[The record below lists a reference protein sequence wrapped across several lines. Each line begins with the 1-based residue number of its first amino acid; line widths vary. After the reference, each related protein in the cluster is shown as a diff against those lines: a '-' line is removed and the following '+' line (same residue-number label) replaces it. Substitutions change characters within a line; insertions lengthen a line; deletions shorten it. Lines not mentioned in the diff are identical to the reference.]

1 MTEHTTQS
9 TRTPSV
15 PSQSRANL
23 GDDAMTRG
31 TTTHTIGTDAPS
43 TDACPIGVDD
53 RAVIAVF
60 PDMDSAERAVRK
72 LAESGFPVE
81 KISIVG
87 TGIESETRINGFVTV
102 GDVAGPSAAT
112 GAWVGGLLG
121 VLSGAAF
128 LAVPGLGPLVVLGPL
143 AAGVVAAA
151 EGALLGG
158 TVGAV
163 LGHFVAKKHLP
174 KYEELVRTGNFLL
187 VAHGTEEEVS
197 RAQRI
202 LTDEGSTDVQRHD
215 QHRGPIDKIGP
226 IEQVFEGMR
235 VVDADG
241 EEVGKVE
248 FVKMGD
254 PEAVTIAG
262 EDPSTMPLVPSP
274 FAERLLRVGY
284 IQIDRKGLFARDAY
298 AAATEIERVEGETVH
313 LNLPKDMLLP
323 KGG

>member
-1 MTEHTTQS
+1 MTEHTTRGA
-9 TRTPSV
+9 TTPSV
-15 PSQSRANL
+15 PPQSRTNQS
-23 GDDAMTRG
+23 DDAMTRG
-31 TTTHTIGTDAPS
+31 TATHTLGTDAPG
-43 TDACPIGVDD
+43 TDARPIGVDD

-72 LAESGFPVE
+72 LAETGFPVE

-121 VLSGAAF
+121 VLSGVAF
-128 LAVPGLGPLVVLGPL
+128 LAVPGFGPLVVLGPL
-143 AAGVVAAA
+143 AAGAVGAA

-163 LGHFVAKKHLP
+163 LGHFVTKRHLP

-197 RAQRI
+197 LAQRI
-202 LTDEGSTDVQRHD
+202 LTGEGSTDVQRHD
-215 QHRGPIDKIGP
+215 EHRGSIDRIGP
-226 IEQVFEGMR
+226 IEQVVEGMR

-248 FVKMGD
+248 FVKLGD
-254 PEAVTIAG
+254 PGAVTIAG
-262 EDPSTMPLVPSP
+262 EDPSMMPLVPRP

-284 IQIDRKGLFARDAY
+284 IQIDRKGIFARDAY
-298 AAATEIERVEGETVH
+298 AAVTEIESVEGDTVH
-313 LNLPKDMLLP
+313 LNVPKGMLLP

>member
-1 MTEHTTQS
+1 
-9 TRTPSV
+9 V
-15 PSQSRANL
+15 
-23 GDDAMTRG
+23 
-31 TTTHTIGTDAPS
+31 
-43 TDACPIGVDD
+43 
-53 RAVIAVF
+53 
-60 PDMDSAERAVRK
+60 
-72 LAESGFPVE
+72 
-81 KISIVG
+81 VG
-87 TGIESETRINGFVTV
+87 
-102 GDVAGPSAAT
+102 
-112 GAWVGGLLG
+112 
-121 VLSGAAF
+121 
-128 LAVPGLGPLVVLGPL
+128 
-143 AAGVVAAA
+143 AA

-197 RAQRI
+197 LAQRI
-202 LTDEGSTDVQRHD
+202 LTDEGSTDVQRHAE
-215 QHRGPIDKIGP
+215 HRRPIDRIGP
-226 IEQVFEGMR
+226 IEQVVEGMG

-254 PEAVTIAG
+254 PQAVTIAG
-262 EDPSTMPLVPSP
+262 EDPSTMPLVSRP

-298 AAATEIERVEGETVH
+298 AAATEIERVEGDAVH
-313 LNLPKDMLLP
+313 LNVPKGMLLP

>member
-1 MTEHTTQS
+1 MAEHMTQS
-9 TRTPSV
+9 TTTSSV
-15 PSQSRANL
+15 PTQSRANQ

-31 TTTHTIGTDAPS
+31 SATHTIGTDAPS
-43 TDACPIGVDD
+43 TDARPIGPDD

-72 LAESGFPVE
+72 LAATGFPVE

-87 TGIESETRINGFVTV
+87 TGIESETRVNGFVTA
-102 GDVAGPSAAT
+102 GDVAGPSTAT

-121 VLSGAAF
+121 VLSSVAF
-128 LAVPGLGPLVVLGPL
+128 LAIPGFGTLVVLGPL
-143 AAGVVAAA
+143 AAGAVGAA

-174 KYEELVRTGNFLL
+174 KYEEFVRTGNFLL

-197 RAQRI
+197 LAQRI

-215 QHRGPIDKIGP
+215 EHRGSIDRIGP
-226 IEQVFEGMR
+226 LDQVVEGMR
-235 VVDADG
+235 VVDGDG

-262 EDPSTMPLVPSP
+262 EDPNTMPLVRSP

-284 IQIDRKGLFARDAY
+284 IQIDRKGLFAGDAY
-298 AAATEIERVEGETVH
+298 AAATQIERVAGGTVY
-313 LNLPKDMLLP
+313 LNVPKGMLLA
-323 KGG
+323 KEG